1 MNIMSAIIEKPRD
14 IAIEPFE
21 MLYLVGGG
29 LLGFGVERISRA
41 YNQKAW
47 SDLVGVGISLLSAM
61 YAPKPLNIA
70 GAGAMTGL
78 VLGVFSDLISAS
90 AAKLVATVQS
100 PPVVVVETRATQQFT
115 HRGATDGQD
124 RTPNSPY
131 VGMIQPNVNY
141 QSGVAGYQYNMQ
153 RSGLS
158 NSYSVKAPMYNGG
171 RYTV

>member
-1 MNIMSAIIEKPRD
+1 MTKLIEKPRD

-61 YAPKPLNIA
+61 YAPKPLNIV
-70 GAGAMTGL
+70 GAGVMTGL
-78 VLGVFSDLISAS
+78 VIGVFSDLISTS
-90 AAKLVATVQS
+90 ATRMVAMS
-100 PPVVVVETRATQQFT
+100 KRPLIGVVETRATQQFT
-115 HRGATDGQD
+115 HRGAIDGLD
-124 RTPNSPY
+124 RAPNSPY
-131 VGMIQPNVNY
+131 VGMIQPNVLY
-141 QSGVAGYQYNMQ
+141 QRGVAGYQYNMQ
-153 RSGLS
+153 RSGPS
-158 NSYSVKAPMYNGG
+158 TSYSVKAPMYNGG